1 MYRCV
6 FRRNDYLSLRIGY
19 TWVHSI
25 PKNIYHIQKGNVWKY
40 SGWKKSCTTKRMVE
54 TCWNPINWCRINH
67 LSTGDFATIHSMILR
82 GTRSSVRPPCL
93 AGAVVRRSPPWG
105 DPMHHVPSN
114 NTFFNIQ
121 KTYEL
126 IWKYNMKLRPNE
138 TQNTSKIHQY
148 PRKSNHIIKYNII
161 QYPISIQQPQWAPLK
176 YQYHTGGSHGMPSPI
191 ATSRPLLERCWNM
204 LTVKHIWNQQLEVCV
219 CVWFILNQDCLLQ
232 SCSNC
237 A

>member
-1 MYRCV
+1 MYGNTV
-6 FRRNDYLSLRIGY
+6 GGRNPAP
-19 TWVHSI
+19 
-25 PKNIYHIQKGNVWKY
+25 PK
-40 SGWKKSCTTKRMVE
+40 GWLKHVE
-54 TCWNPINWCRINH
+54 T
-67 LSTGDFATIHSMILR
+67 LSMILR

-219 CVWFILNQDCLLQ
+219 CGLY
-232 SCSNC
+232 
-237 A
+237 

>member
-1 MYRCV
+1 
-6 FRRNDYLSLRIGY
+6 
-19 TWVHSI
+19 
-25 PKNIYHIQKGNVWKY
+25 
-40 SGWKKSCTTKRMVE
+40 
-54 TCWNPINWCRINH
+54 
-67 LSTGDFATIHSMILR
+67 MILR

-191 ATSRPLLERCWNM
+191 ATSRPLLERC
-204 LTVKHIWNQQLEVCV
+204 
-219 CVWFILNQDCLLQ
+219 
-232 SCSNC
+232 
-237 A
+237 